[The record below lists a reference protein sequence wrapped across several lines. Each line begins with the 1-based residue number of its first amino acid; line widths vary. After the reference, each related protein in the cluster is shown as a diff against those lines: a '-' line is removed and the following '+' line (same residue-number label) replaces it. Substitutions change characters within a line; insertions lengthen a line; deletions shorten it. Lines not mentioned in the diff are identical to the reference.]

1 MTATQR
7 HHAVLRLGASQ
18 GLAFAGRGIAMTA
31 LIWLIYAQSH
41 SSVLLSVAMLAIFGV
56 STVVS
61 PIAGHLG
68 DNHDRRIVVIAS
80 AGFASAGFLAC
91 ALLAE
96 QGQLYPLIGA
106 MIITASTQGALSAA
120 VSGAVPNLVSDDGL
134 SAANSQTGAF
144 KSAGFMLGPGIG
156 GALLA
161 VLPASVVFLV
171 AAAFLTIAA
180 ILPAGIR
187 RSLRAVQH
195 EHGNGGRLDGYR
207 HLVQDR
213 WLRLLTIAWALVMI
227 GIGPVIVAEVV
238 LAHQFAVGSAGYGL
252 IAVFWDGGGVL
263 GALIGRHISRR
274 YERPAVVGGCA
285 AIALGFTVVGLTPVF
300 WPVLIGMLIAGT
312 FDAFGTV
319 SAQNLLQRRTP
330 DHLRSRVSAA
340 LDAVVI
346 GAMSLSFAA
355 GAPLLDLLGAQGI
368 YLLSAVLCLIAALL
382 LVPTLQGFSAMPD
395 AIATTRRVVAR
406 RSKQTAIQTGRQVRG
421 IAAKRPAARR

>member
-1 MTATQR
+1 MAATGT
-7 HHAVLRLGASQ
+7 RLP
-18 GLAFAGRGIAMTA
+18 
-31 LIWLIYAQSH
+31 
-41 SSVLLSVAMLAIFGV
+41 V
-56 STVVS
+56 SAT
-61 PIAGHLG
+61 
-68 DNHDRRIVVIAS
+68 
-80 AGFASAGFLAC
+80 
-91 ALLAE
+91 
-96 QGQLYPLIGA
+96 
-106 MIITASTQGALSAA
+106 
-120 VSGAVPNLVSDDGL
+120 
-134 SAANSQTGAF
+134 
-144 KSAGFMLGPGIG
+144 
-156 GALLA
+156 

-187 RSLRAVQH
+187 RSLRAAQH

-213 WLRLLTIAWALVMI
+213 WLRLLTIAWALVMV

-355 GAPLLDLLGAQGI
+355 GAPLLHLLGAQGI